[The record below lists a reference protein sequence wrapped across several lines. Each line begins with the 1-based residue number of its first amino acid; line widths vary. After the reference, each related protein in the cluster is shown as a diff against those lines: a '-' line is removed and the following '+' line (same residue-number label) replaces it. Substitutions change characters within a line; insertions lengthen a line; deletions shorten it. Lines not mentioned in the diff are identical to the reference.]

1 MLERKKVLIME
12 RVKKSYKGNV
22 ILNLIDLEV
31 EQGEVVCITGANG
44 SGKTT
49 LLKIMLG
56 FIYPDEGR
64 VIVNGEKVVPGW
76 LGSLATKVDALIENP
91 SFMGQFT
98 GLQNLS
104 MLASI
109 RGQIST
115 YEIKEA
121 MRKVGLDSDNKKLVG
136 KYSLGMKQR
145 LGIAQ
150 AIMENPSLVILD
162 EPTNALDTEGRK
174 IFSEIVKDMSKKG
187 TSFVIVSHIT
197 EEMDSLSTSIYCIEK
212 GQLIKQKY
220 F

>member
-1 MLERKKVLIME
+1 M
-12 RVKKSYKGNV
+12 
-22 ILNLIDLEV
+22 
-31 EQGEVVCITGANG
+31 
-44 SGKTT
+44 
-49 LLKIMLG
+49 
-56 FIYPDEGR
+56 
-64 VIVNGEKVVPGW
+64 
-76 LGSLATKVDALIENP
+76 
-91 SFMGQFT
+91 
-98 GLQNLS
+98 
-104 MLASI
+104 
-109 RGQIST
+109 
-115 YEIKEA
+115 
-121 MRKVGLDSDNKKLVG
+121 DSDNKKLVG